1 MLEGM
6 VNSVD
11 LFKRNGTELKW
22 NAFLKEQ
29 HFHVHTLAIWSD
41 KGSLF
46 HPHILANQRRYAIVF
61 VQRSQHHIYYLY
73 QVIYREFRYPPTV
86 LHSNLKG
93 KPQILQSATI
103 SIFPYSLIGPAL
115 SLHLSPLRWQLCCV
129 WWHKFFRAGDG
140 SRGSPSAPLQD

>member
-1 MLEGM
+1 M

-11 LFKRNGTELKW
+11 LFKRNGMELKW

-46 HPHILANQRRYAIVF
+46 HLHILADQRRYAIVF

-115 SLHLSPLRWQLCCV
+115 SLHLSHAFPFPSDDSCAV
-129 WWHKFFRAGDG
+129 FGDIRSLELAMG
-140 SRGSPSAPLQD
+140 VVTL